1 MTGMTTQDRGQQGRD
16 THATD
21 HRARTALTS
30 GLLVLG
36 LLAAPMPALAQSGG
50 SSDDIATEIL
60 RDITG
65 GAAPQ
70 PAAPQPDVQIDPQ
83 PNVDPAT
90 GGDTGFVTVPEP
102 VIGLNPDS
110 DPGLDPNA
118 DFTADPAIEPGAGF
132 DPATG
137 LTTGPADPANGGFT
151 NVQSSET
158 GPVVVESSG
167 AVLRGLDKVSGETTD
182 IAFSAGETRQYGYLT
197 VTLRECRYPADD
209 PSSNAYA
216 FVTISEKSDDGKEWF
231 SGWMIANAPALNPLD
246 HPRYDV
252 WPLRCKIDSGSG
264 SGG

>member
-1 MTGMTTQDRGQQGRD
+1 MTGTRPQDRGRQGA
-16 THATD
+16 ATA
-21 HRARTALTS
+21 ARTRLALTT
-30 GLLVLG
+30 GLALG
-36 LLAAPMPALAQSGG
+36 LLAAAPMPVLAQNGG

-65 GAAPQ
+65 GSAPQ
-70 PAAPQPDVQIDPQ
+70 FDVQNDPLNDPQ
-83 PNVDPAT
+83 PTVESDVGGNT
-90 GGDTGFVTVPEP
+90 GEDTGFVTVTDP
-102 VIGLNPDS
+102 VIGLTPQ
-110 DPGLDPNA
+110 G
-118 DFTADPAIEPGAGF
+118 

-137 LTTGPADPANGGFT
+137 LTTGPADPANGGFI
-151 NVQSSET
+151 NVQSSEA

-182 IAFSAGETRQYGYLT
+182 IAFASGETRQYGYLT

-216 FVTISEKSDDGKEWF
+216 FVTITEESDDGKEWF